1 MLLNDEYFMR
11 EALKEAKIAFDNNEV
26 PIGAVLVCNNIII
39 AKAHNQTELLQDPTA
54 HAEILALT
62 AGTTKLGSKFL
73 NECTLYVSL
82 EPCPMC
88 AGACFWTRV
97 GKIVY
102 ATQDKKRGFE
112 LFSRAIL
119 HPKTKLKKG
128 ILEKESKDLLKKFFE
143 SKRGNPKIKS

>member
-1 MLLNDEYFMR
+1 MR

-26 PIGAVLVCNNIII
+26 PIGAVLVCNNTII

-62 AGTTKLGSKFL
+62 AGTTKLGSKYL
-73 NECTLYVSL
+73 DECTLYVSL
-82 EPCPMC
+82 EPCSMC

-97 GKIVY
+97 GRIVY
-102 ATQDKKRGFE
+102 AAQDKKRGFE
-112 LFSRAIL
+112 LFSSAIL

-128 ILEKESKDLLKKFFE
+128 IFETESKELLKKFFQ
-143 SKRGNPKIKS
+143 SKRGKI

>member
-1 MLLNDEYFMR
+1 
-11 EALKEAKIAFDNNEV
+11 
-26 PIGAVLVCNNIII
+26 
-39 AKAHNQTELLQDPTA
+39 
-54 HAEILALT
+54 
-62 AGTTKLGSKFL
+62 
-73 NECTLYVSL
+73 
-82 EPCPMC
+82 MC

>member
-1 MLLNDEYFMR
+1 MR

-26 PIGAVLVCNNIII
+26 PIGAALVCNNTII

-54 HAEILALT
+54 HAEMLALT
-62 AGTTKLGSKFL
+62 AGTTKLGSKYL
-73 NECTLYVSL
+73 DECTLYVTL
-82 EPCPMC
+82 EPCSMC

-97 GKIVY
+97 GKIIY

-112 LFSRAIL
+112 LFNRAIL

-128 ILEKESKDLLKKFFE
+128 ILEKESKELLKKFFE
-143 SKRGNPKIKS
+143 SKRGNLKIKS

>member
-26 PIGAVLVCNNIII
+26 PIGAVLVCNNTII

-62 AGTTKLGSKFL
+62 AGTTKLGSKYL
-73 NECTLYVSL
+73 DECTLYVSL
-82 EPCPMC
+82 EPCSMC

-97 GKIVY
+97 GRIVY
-102 ATQDKKRGFE
+102 AAQDKKRGFE

-119 HPKTKLKKG
+119 HPKTKLEKG
-128 ILEKESKDLLKKFFE
+128 ILEKESKELLKMFFE
-143 SKRGNPKIKS
+143 SKRGNPKIKR